1 MLLHAKH
8 IEKIVVFL
16 TAYSFILYGLLFA
29 LAPLTMAALT
39 LELNPTSTSAMIDLR
54 STYGGTNL
62 AIGLFMLFLRHNNQ
76 VRACLWLVIIVL
88 LSMAITRTLGLFL
101 HGAGNAFI
109 YLMLFL
115 ELLGSV
121 LAAAALLTTRWN
133 KSERGAS

>member
-1 MLLHAKH
+1 MLLSAKY

-39 LELNPTSTSAMIDLR
+39 IELNPTSTSAMIDLR

-62 AIGLFMLFLRHNNQ
+62 AIGLFMLFLQHNNQ

-121 LAAAALLTTRWN
+121 LAAAALLATRWN